1 MEGLNYKEKNVW
13 EVYNEKEVEEI
24 SKDYV
29 LFMSRVKTERE
40 FVKEAEKL
48 LKQKGF
54 SNIDEKGVQ
63 SDKLYRKFK
72 EKSIII
78 FLKGKR
84 GIEEGF
90 NLITAHLDSPRID
103 LKQKPLYEEG
113 KLAFFETHY
122 YGGIKKYQWAT
133 IPLVLRGVIVKEDG
147 SILEIN
153 TENDGYFFTIPDL
166 LPHLGRKQMEKK
178 AKEVI
183 PGENLN
189 LLVGSKPLKDEKE
202 EKIKKNILNI
212 LNELYGI
219 KEEDFISSELSL
231 VPAGEAREVGFD
243 KSFILSYGH
252 DDRICSYAA
261 LRGILDIDKPEK
273 WAIVYLVDKEEIGS
287 EGNTSAQSMF
297 FEETLLKFV
306 KDYSNLLSI
315 YLKSSVLS
323 GDVNAAF
330 DPNYKEV
337 FEPKNTAF
345 INQGVV
351 ITKFTGSGGKYHS
364 NDATAEYVGK
374 VRKLFNEEK
383 VVWQTGEL
391 GKVDEGGGGTVALFF
406 ARKGMDVI
414 DCGPA
419 VLSMHAPFEV
429 ASKGDLYATFHGY
442 RVFLEKF

>member
-24 SKDYV
+24 SKDYI

-306 KDYSNLLSI
+306 KDYSKLLSI

-442 RVFLEKF
+442 RVFLGKF